1 MKMLQPNLK
10 GGPKY
15 SQEADR
21 RKELD
26 RRRERERKGG
36 QNQVV
41 RRQKTVGLREN
52 SVVMTL
58 VEMPNSGVLEL
69 KRPPPVYRQGPK

>member
-1 MKMLQPNLK
+1 MLQPNLK

-26 RRRERERKGG
+26 RRMERERKGG

-41 RRQKTVGLREN
+41 RRQKTVGRIERE
-52 SVVMTL
+52 L
-58 VEMPNSGVLEL
+58 SGDDVS
-69 KRPPPVYRQGPK
+69 